1 MDHNRIKMNKTNIS
15 ISDAILSLC
24 PTAQFSVFG
33 NSYDD
38 IDWYSEDIT
47 KPTLQ
52 EIDAELQKLQAEYD
66 RKSYQ
71 RQRVDAYPSIEEQ
84 LDLMFHGGYDSW
96 KAAIQAVKDQY
107 PK

>member
-1 MDHNRIKMNKTNIS
+1 MNSFIFTIGDAIHSLRPDAEFS
-15 ISDAILSLC
+15 ISGD
-24 PTAQFSVFG
+24 
-33 NSYDD
+33 NYDQ
-38 IDWYSEDIT
+38 IEWYSENIP

-84 LDLMFHGGYDSW
+84 LDLMFHGGYDAW
-96 KAAIQAVKDQY
+96 KTAIQAVKDQY